1 VKRIGA
7 DWDRISYAVQNVRV
21 HHRVRPGY
29 GVPLLLVHGIGPGTD
44 CEANFGPL
52 LSAMPADW
60 HVHMIDLIGFG
71 CSDRK
76 PNQPGFDVPLWLE
89 QIGQALDRIG
99 RPALLI
105 GNSVGGA
112 LALKTAA
119 RGLALHGVVAIGAP
133 AAAMEPTDAL
143 RAFWSPPS
151 SAAGLAA
158 AMRPMSAAQLLPD
171 QSLVAARWARFDE
184 DYARWY
190 GETLSQAQ
198 ACLDAVALS
207 SEEAARITVPLRL
220 LHGQQDRACPAGPL
234 ATLVLEHLS
243 RADLTLLGDCGHN
256 VIWERAGL
264 VLDVV
269 EKCREK
275 GSTL

>member
-1 VKRIGA
+1 MPA
-7 DWDRISYAVQNVRV
+7 DWDLFSYAVQSVRV
-21 HHRVRPGY
+21 HHRFRPGD

-44 CEANFGPL
+44 GEANFGPL
-52 LSAMPADW
+52 LSAMPAEW
-60 HVHMIDLIGFG
+60 PVHMIDLIGFG
-71 CSDRK
+71 RSDRK
-76 PNQPGFDVPLWLE
+76 PSQPGFDVPLWLE
-89 QIGQALDRIG
+89 QIGQALDRID

-119 RGLALHGVVAIGAP
+119 RGVPLHGVVAIGAP
-133 AAAMEPTDAL
+133 AAAMEATDVL
-143 RAFWSPPS
+143 RAFWSPPA
-151 SAAGLAA
+151 SAEALAA
-158 AMRPMSAAQLLPD
+158 AMRPMTAAQLLPD
-171 QSLVAARWARFDE
+171 RSLVAARWARFDE

-190 GETLSQAQ
+190 GETLSRPQ

-220 LHGQQDRACPAGPL
+220 LHGQQDRACPPGPV

-256 VIWERAGL
+256 VIAERTAM
-264 VLDVV
+264 VLDVIQ
-269 EKCREK
+269 KFLR
-275 GSTL
+275 

>member
-1 VKRIGA
+1 MRMTA
-7 DWDRISYAVQNVRV
+7 AWDRIIYSVQNIRV
-21 HHRVRPGY
+21 HHRVRPGD
-29 GVPLLLVHGIGPGTD
+29 GVPLLLIHGIGPGTD
-44 CEANFGPL
+44 CEANFGSL

-60 HVHMIDLIGFG
+60 PVHMIDLIGFG
-71 CSDRK
+71 GSDRK
-76 PNQPGFDVPLWLE
+76 PSQPGFDVPLWLD
-89 QIGQALDRIG
+89 QIGQALDRIN

-133 AAAMEPTDAL
+133 AAAMELTDAL
-143 RAFWSPPS
+143 RAFWSPPT
-151 SAAGLAA
+151 SAEGLAA
-158 AMRPMSAAQLLPD
+158 AMRPMTAAQLLPD
-171 QSLVAARWARFDE
+171 QSLVAARWARFNG

-190 GETLSQAQ
+190 GETLSRPQ

-207 SEEAARITVPLRL
+207 SQEAARITVPLRL
-220 LHGQQDRACPAGPL
+220 LHGQLDRACPPGPL
-234 ATLVLEHLS
+234 ARLVLEHLS

-256 VIWERAGL
+256 VISERASI
-264 VLDVV
+264 VLDVI
-269 EKCREK
+269 EKFREK